1 MRGHA
6 YRKKDVEETD
16 KQITG
21 EETRQ
26 SGAQIRRSSTEEK
39 WRGSIPIRGAESWWG
54 CSDSDSGSGSALLID
69 SDAGSDPGSDAK
81 YKISNTLIVE

>member
-26 SGAQIRRSSTEEK
+26 SGAQIRRSSAEKK
-39 WRGSIPIRGAESWWG
+39 WRGTIPIRGAESWWG
-54 CSDSDSGSGSALLID
+54 CSDSDSGSALLID
-69 SDAGSDPGSDAK
+69 SDSGSDPGSDAK